1 MIVASYIPTSN
12 PHETNSSM
20 VLKLDVNCQTSNNPQ
35 LASDFPKAPNDTLS
49 STPKSGE
56 WIQHA
61 INTNFKLERIY
72 LRMLLVHCSR
82 TDLTLI

>member
-56 WIQHA
+56 
-61 INTNFKLERIY
+61 
-72 LRMLLVHCSR
+72 
-82 TDLTLI
+82 